1 MKCYTTSLNSQP
13 VSYPTVRDCLGQ
25 TFLCDNFLISLFLQ
39 PSVVDLRYFKL
50 WILLDQIV
58 KVWNIK
64 VSTNKWPQKYK
75 EYLSLSQFLFSSN
88 CLQESSKTF
97 SWKKI
102 WSLCLNR
109 VDFSKILKRQKFILC
124 PKNGEHLICSSIKR
138 SLFFCAKRINF
149 GKPGKF

>member
-50 WILLDQIV
+50 W
-58 KVWNIK
+58 
-64 VSTNKWPQKYK
+64 PQKYK
-75 EYLSLSQFLFSSN
+75 ELEYLSLSQFLFSSN